1 MIDIVYIERD
11 AHGYPMTGRA
21 LKALPKAEQVI
32 IDSWED
38 VFYRKNQ
45 NFRLQ
50 KGAQKLILAV
60 NRSGFIRMGSK
71 NCQNFGADSFYYCS
85 PVRNCISG
93 CEYCYLQGMLSSAN
107 LLAFVN
113 TGDCFEELRHL
124 LKAENIGKERKM
136 LLPVT
141 YDNDLYTLE
150 KVFGLVGSWADFL
163 AAEKPEGLTVE
174 IRTKC
179 GTKSFAEA
187 AKKAAEYMV
196 FTWSVAPEENIKRFE
211 PRTSPLKSRIDAAL
225 HCAGE
230 GQRVRLAFDP
240 LLAVGCDWQK
250 GYDDLCALLAE
261 TGLSRKVEAVGVG
274 CFRIPADY
282 LRIMR
287 KNAPESPLAFDRYE
301 YKNGTNGYPDEKQAL
316 VTGYVKQKLEECG
329 VPHEKIY
336 SYS

>member
-1 MIDIVYIERD
+1 MIDIIYVERD
-11 AHGYPMTGRA
+11 ALGYPMTERA
-21 LKALPKAEQVI
+21 FKALPKAEHVI

-50 KGAQKLILAV
+50 KNSQKLILAV
-60 NRSGFIRMGSK
+60 NRSDFLRKGSK
-71 NCQNFGADSFYYCS
+71 NCQSFGADSFYYCS
-85 PVRNCISG
+85 AVKNCICG
-93 CEYCYLQGMLSSAN
+93 CEYCYLQGMFGSAN

-150 KVFGLVGSWADFL
+150 KVFGLVESWADFL

-187 AKKAAEYMV
+187 AKRAAEYMV

-230 GQRVRLAFDP
+230 GLRVRLAFDP
-240 LLAVGCDWQK
+240 LLAVGGDWRK
-250 GYDDLCALLAE
+250 GYADLLTLLAE
-261 TGLSRKVEAVGVG
+261 TGLASKVEAAGIG
-274 CFRIPADY
+274 GFRIPSDY
-282 LRIMR
+282 LKIMR

-301 YKNGTNGYPDEKQAL
+301 SKGGTSAYPQEKQAAL
-316 VTGYVKQKLEECG
+316 CKFILQKLAESG
-329 VPHEKIY
+329 VPREKIY
-336 SYS
+336 VYS